1 MVCAKGM
8 MIPRALRPA
17 PQPPRF
23 RAYLLASM
31 LRAQRLAGRSWQVQ
45 RLAEQSPAPGLSG
58 RLEPGSWILEPGAW
72 ILEPEQRIAQ
82 ALRR

>member
-1 MVCAKGM
+1 M

-45 RLAEQSPAPGLSG
+45 RLAG
-58 RLEPGSWILEPGAW
+58 RVAWSLEPGAW
-72 ILEPEQRIAQ
+72 SLEPGAWSLEPGAWSLEPEQRIAQ